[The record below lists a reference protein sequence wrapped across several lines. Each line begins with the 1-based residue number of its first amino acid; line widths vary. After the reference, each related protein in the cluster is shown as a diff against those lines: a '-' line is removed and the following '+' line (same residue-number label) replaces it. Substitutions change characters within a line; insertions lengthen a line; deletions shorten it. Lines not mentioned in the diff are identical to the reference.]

1 MLPQSHPPDPPRAA
15 RGALASKRS
24 AVLFIAFA
32 VAGCSDS
39 KTADDVEP
47 CAKSSARTAGTAAKA
62 GAETAVEGIKTFGDS
77 VGGLFEGGKDE
88 AKRRWKQGSQ
98 QTKATAKGG
107 GDDTKATAH
116 QNECK

>member
-1 MLPQSHPPDPPRAA
+1 MMRSALLLV
-15 RGALASKRS
+15 ALA
-24 AVLFIAFA
+24 
-32 VAGCSDS
+32 AGCSDS

-62 GAETAVEGIKTFGDS
+62 GAETAVEGIKTLGDS

-98 QTKATAKGG
+98 QTKTTGKSGGAETKTTAR
-107 GDDTKATAH
+107 